1 VLTKDELP
9 AEGALP
15 ALDGATA
22 WLHSDP
28 LTPAD
33 LRGKVVAV
41 QFCTFSCIN
50 WLRTVPYVAAWAE
63 RYRDDGLVVIGA
75 HAPEFP
81 FEHDPESI
89 RTALAALGVV
99 HPIAVDNDFAVWRA
113 FDNAYWPAL
122 YVADVEG
129 RIRYHHFG
137 EEAYAESERAIRQL
151 LAEAGH
157 EVDAPVQVE
166 ADGVFLAADWAGLG
180 SPETYVGYAR
190 ATGFASPGGFAPD
203 RSRSYVEPS
212 RLRLNQWALS
222 GTWTAGPQVTVL
234 TEPDGRIVH
243 RFRGRDVNLVLGAP
257 GGPVR
262 VQVLIDGE
270 PPGAHRGLD
279 VDEQGRGVVTDARLY
294 QLVRQVGRVHDRTFT
309 ITFLDAG
316 AEAYVFTFG

>member
-1 VLTKDELP
+1 VLTEDELP
-9 AEGALP
+9 VEGALP

-50 WLRTVPYVAAWAE
+50 WLRTVPYVEAWAE
-63 RYRDDGLVVIGA
+63 RYRDDGLVVVGA
-75 HAPEFP
+75 HSPEFG

-89 RTALAALGVV
+89 RAALAALGVA

-113 FDNAYWPAL
+113 FDNNYWPAL

-137 EEAYAESERAIRQL
+137 EEAYAQSERAIRRL
-151 LAEAGH
+151 LTEAGH
-157 EVDAPVQVE
+157 EVGTPVQVE

-180 SPETYVGYAR
+180 SPETYVGYDR
-190 ATGFASPGGFAPD
+190 ATGFASPGGLAPD

-222 GTWTAGPQVTVL
+222 GTWTAGPQVTVM
-234 TEPDGRIVH
+234 TEPGGRIVH
-243 RFRGRDVNLVLGAP
+243 RFHGRDVNLVLGAS

-270 PPGAHRGLD
+270 PPGEHRGLD
-279 VDEQGRGVVTDARLY
+279 VDEQGRGVVGDARLH